1 MMGSGSVVSLV
12 IMLVV
17 FCIPFYLICRLLIAV
32 IRRLEKGK

>member
-1 MMGSGSVVSLV
+1 MGSGSVISLV

-17 FCIPFYLICRLLIAV
+17 FFVPFYLVCRLLIAV